1 MQRPTTVIMA
11 RPSALPGMVPMPS
24 RLLATAL
31 AAICTVPK
39 VEIMLT
45 TRMRPASNRLFSKA
59 DGMPMPRMRFAFL
72 PSSLMVLGTVRA
84 WPFW

>member
-11 RPSALPGMVPMPS
+11 RLMALPGMTPMPS
-24 RLLATAL
+24 RLFATAL

-45 TRMRPASNRLFSKA
+45 TRMRPAWNRLFSRRRNA
-59 DGMPMPRMRFAFL
+59 DARMRFAIR
-72 PSSLMVLGTVRA
+72 PSSRSVLGTVSM

>member
-1 MQRPTTVIMA
+1 MA
-11 RPSALPGMVPMPS
+11 KPMACPGMQPMPS
-24 RLLATAL
+24 RLFATAL

-45 TRMRPASNRLFSKA
+45 TRMRPAWNKLFSKA
-59 DGMPMPRMRFAFL
+59 DGMPMPRMRFAIR
-72 PSSLMVLGTVRA
+72 PSSRIVLGTVSM

>member
-1 MQRPTTVIMA
+1 MA
-11 RPSALPGMVPMPS
+11 RLMALPGMTPMPS

-59 DGMPMPRMRFAFL
+59 DGMPMPRMRRVRPPSSRRVLGTFSRL
-72 PSSLMVLGTVRA
+72 PSSFL
-84 WPFW
+84 

>member
-1 MQRPTTVIMA
+1 MA
-11 RPSALPGMVPMPS
+11 CPGMQPMPS
-24 RLLATAL
+24 RLFATAL

-45 TRMRPASNRLFSKA
+45 TRMRPAWNKLFSKA
-59 DGMPMPRMRFAFL
+59 DGMPMPRMRFAIR
-72 PSSLMVLGTVRA
+72 PSSRIVLGTVSM